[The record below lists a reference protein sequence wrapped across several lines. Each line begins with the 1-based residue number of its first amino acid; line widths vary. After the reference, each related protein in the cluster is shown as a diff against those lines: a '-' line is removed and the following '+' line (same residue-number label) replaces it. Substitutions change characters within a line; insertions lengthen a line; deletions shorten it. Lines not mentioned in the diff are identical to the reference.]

1 MAITAIIA
9 AISTASA
16 VIGAGSVA
24 AFTFAGFTGLT
35 AVAASFLVTTAMGA
49 ALNALTPKPKL
60 GAAGQ
65 QGYSLR
71 GESGA
76 ALDHQVVYGEARV
89 GGARVYDSA
98 TGDSNQY
105 LHRIL
110 AFAGHEVDSY
120 QEIYLNDEV
129 VTVDPVTFLVT
140 APEQYAGKV
149 RIKQYVGTAAQAADT
164 DLIADTASLALD
176 EGRWTADHKLSGI
189 AYLYVRFEYDANAFP
204 NGVPSVSAKIRG
216 KKVFNPVTSTT
227 AWSDNPALCIRDY
240 LTSDYGLNQ
249 PAGRIDDT
257 LVAIAVGVCNQTV
270 ESESRYTCNGAFRTG
285 AAPSDILTNLLTSMG
300 GLLWYGQGKWR
311 MKAAAWSAP
320 TVSFDEDDLR
330 SSISLSTRHSRRDN
344 FNSVKGTW
352 AGDDT
357 DWQITDYKE
366 VTDPAFLIA
375 DNNVPNVLDFPL
387 PFTSSHKTALRVAR
401 IALNRNREQLTFSA
415 SFGMRAF
422 QVQVG
427 DFINI
432 TNTRFG
438 WTNKAFEVVEW
449 TFGLTD
455 GLDLQI
461 NMTLREISEGVFTGV
476 DGSVF
481 EQNNT
486 TLPSA
491 FTGLEINNLTASGG
505 GRTQGDGTFINSTI
519 LSWDA
524 ASNSFVSYYE
534 VEWKPVADSSYSS
547 TIIPDTTIEVS
558 PVIDGIAYIYR
569 VRSVTALGNKG
580 PFTSIEFTSG
590 GDVTAPNPPTNVV
603 AEAGYKYLA
612 VNFDLPTAVDFNR
625 VEVYE
630 SVDSNFGNASSIGFT
645 SGNRFIR
652 TGLGN
657 NVTRY
662 YWVRSQDFSGNFS
675 AFVGPVNATTFL
687 VSETDLTQEL
697 IDTIE
702 AAGVEAVNSLPASG
716 DFDGQIVFLLTDNTL
731 YRWDATGSVWSTELF
746 AGIKDLA
753 VTAQKVADNAITV
766 NKIAANAVTTAKI
779 ANEAATS
786 AKIAT
791 SAITETK
798 IASDAVTTPKIA
810 AGAVTAGEIAAG
822 AVVAGKIAANAVTAG
837 TVAANAVTAGTI
849 AANAV
854 TTTTIA
860 ADAITTAKIAA
871 GAVTA
876 TEISAGA
883 VTTDKLVAG
892 AVVSN
897 KIAAGAV
904 TADKIT
910 VSELSAITGVIGT
923 FSSANT
929 GERVIIE
936 DDRISVF
943 DASNVLR
950 VRIGNL
956 A

>member
-1 MAITAIIA
+1 MAVSAVVA
-9 AISTASA
+9 AISTATA
-16 VIGAGSVA
+16 AIGGTLFFGSIA
-24 AFTFAGFTGLT
+24 AH
-35 AVAASFLVTTAMGA
+35 FLITTAMGA
-49 ALNALTPKPKL
+49 ALNALTPKPKAP
-60 GAAGQ
+60 GAAGA
-65 QGYSLR
+65 QGFNLR

-76 ALDHQVVYGEARV
+76 ALDHQIIYGEARV
-89 GGARVYDSA
+89 GGARIYDAS
-98 TGDSNQY
+98 TGENNKY

-129 VTVDPVTFLVT
+129 LTIGNITKYQYSVSIAFDTTNGEGEISGSSTVNLTTGFIDADLEVGLVESGVAFIKNTLELTNSQYSSFNRVNEVTTILSKSQSTQSSVVT
-140 APEQYAGKV
+140 APEKYVGKV
-149 RIKQYVGTAAQAADT
+149 RIKTYFGTTTQ
-164 DLIADTASLALD
+164 
-176 EGRWTADHKLSGI
+176 TADADLVSETSGLTDGAWTTDHRLQGI
-189 AYLYVRFEYDANAFP
+189 AYIYVRFEYNEDSFP
-204 NGVPSVSAKIRG
+204 NGIPSLSAKIRG
-216 KKVFNPVTSTT
+216 KKVFDPRTGTT

-240 LTSDYGLNQ
+240 LTSEYGLNQ
-249 PAGRIDDT
+249 ISDRIDDA
-257 LVAIAVGVCNQTV
+257 LVINAANVCDQTV
-270 ESESRYTCNGAFRTG
+270 EGERRYTCNGAFLTG
-285 AAPSDILTNLLTSMG
+285 VEPSSVVTDLLTSMG

-311 MKAAAWSAP
+311 MKPAAWSTP
-320 TVSFDEDDLR
+320 TVTFDEGDLR
-330 SSISLSTRHSRRDN
+330 SGISLSTRHSRRDN
-344 FNSVKGTW
+344 FNAVKGTFS
-352 AGDDT
+352 GDAT
-357 DWQITDYKE
+357 DWQSTDYPE

-387 PFTSSHKTALRVAR
+387 PFTSSSLTAQRVAR

-427 DFINI
+427 DFVYI

-438 WTNKAFEVVEW
+438 WTNKAFEIVEW
-449 TFGLTD
+449 NFGLTD

-481 EQNNT
+481 ELNNT

-491 FTGLEINNLTASGG
+491 FTGLEITGLTGLGG
-505 GRTQGDGTFINSTI
+505 GQTQGDGTFINST
-519 LSWDA
+519 LLVW
-524 ASNSFVSYYE
+524 NPVTNPFVSHYE
-534 VEWKPVADSSYSS
+534 IEWKPVADSNYAS
-547 TIIPDTTIEVS
+547 TVTKEISIEIS
-558 PVIDGIAYIYR
+558 PIIDGIEYIYR
-569 VRSVTALGNKG
+569 VRAVTALGNKG
-580 PFTSIEFTSG
+580 PFAGIEFTSG

-630 SVDSNFGNASSIGFT
+630 SADSNFGNASSIGFT

-662 YWVRSQDFSGNFS
+662 YWVRSQDFSGNSS

-687 VSETDLTQEL
+687 VAETDLTAEL
-697 IDTIE
+697 IATIE

-731 YRWDATGSVWSTELF
+731 YRWETSTSSWTTNLF
-746 AGIKDLA
+746 TGIKDGSI
-753 VTAQKVADNAITV
+753 TETSIADNAISTPKLQANSVTATV
-766 NKIAANAVTTAKI
+766 INT
-779 ANEAATS
+779 
-786 AKIAT
+786 
-791 SAITETK
+791 
-798 IASDAVTTPKIA
+798 DAVTTNKIA
-810 AGAVTAGEIAAG
+810 AGAIVT
-822 AVVAGKIAANAVTAG
+822 
-837 TVAANAVTAGTI
+837 
-849 AANAV
+849 
-854 TTTTIA
+854 
-860 ADAITTAKIAA
+860 
-871 GAVTA
+871 
-876 TEISAGA
+876 
-883 VTTDKLVAG
+883 
-892 AVVSN
+892 N

-929 GERVIIE
+929 GERVVITDDKIE
-936 DDRISVF
+936 VY

>member
-1 MAITAIIA
+1 MAISAVVA
-9 AISTASA
+9 AVSTAS
-16 VIGAGSVA
+16 V
-24 AFTFAGFTGLT
+24 AFTVGFATFS
-35 AVAASFLVTTAMGA
+35 AAATYFLVTTAMGV
-49 ALNALTPKPKL
+49 ALNALTPKPKAP
-60 GAAGQ
+60 GAIGS
-65 QGYSLR
+65 QGYSL
-71 GESGA
+71 SGQSGSN
-76 ALDHQVVYGEARV
+76 LDHQIVYGEARV
-89 GGARVYDSA
+89 GGVRVYDAS
-98 TGDSNQY
+98 TGGNNEF

-110 AFAGHEVDSY
+110 AFAGHEIDSY

-129 VTVDPVTFLVT
+129 VTLDGSGNVTS
-140 APEQYAGKV
+140 PSQYDGFV
-149 RIKQYVGTAAQAADT
+149 RIKTYLGTTTQ
-164 DLIADTASLALD
+164 
-176 EGRWTADHKLSGI
+176 TADPDLVSESSGLTDGAWTTDHRLQGI
-189 AYLYVRFEYDANAFP
+189 AYVYVRFKYDADAFP
-204 NGVPSVSAKIRG
+204 NGVPALSVKIRG
-216 KKVFNPVTSTT
+216 KKVFDPRTSTT
-227 AWSDNPALCIRDY
+227 SWSNNPALCIRDY
-240 LTSDYGLNQ
+240 LTSDYGLAQ
-249 PAGRIDDT
+249 TSGRIDDT
-257 LVAIAVGVCNQTV
+257 LVINAANLCEQTV
-270 ESESRYTCNGAFRTG
+270 EGERRYTCNGAFTTG
-285 AAPSDILTNLLTSMG
+285 VEPSTVVTNLLTSMG

-311 MKAAAWSAP
+311 MKPAAWSTP
-320 TVSFDEDDLR
+320 TVTFDEGDLR
-330 SSISLSTRHSRRDN
+330 SGISLSTRHSRRDN
-344 FNSVKGTW
+344 FNAVKGTF
-352 AGDDT
+352 AGDAT
-357 DWQITDYKE
+357 DWQPTDYPE
-366 VTDPAFLIA
+366 VTDPAFLVA
-375 DNNVPNVLDFPL
+375 DNNVPNVLDFSL
-387 PFTSSHKTALRVAR
+387 PFTSSSLTAQRVAR

-427 DFINI
+427 DFVYI

-438 WTNKAFEVVEW
+438 WTEKPFEIVEW
-449 TFGLTD
+449 NFGLTD

-481 EQNNT
+481 ELNNT

-534 VEWKPVADSSYSS
+534 IEWKPVADSSYSS
-547 TIIPDTTIEVS
+547 TIIPDTSIEVS
-558 PVIDGIAYIYR
+558 PVVDGIAYIYR
-569 VRSVTALGNKG
+569 VRAVTALGNKG
-580 PFTSIEFTSG
+580 PFTSVEFTSG

-630 SVDSNFGNASSIGFT
+630 SADSNFGNASSIGFT

-731 YRWDATGSVWSTELF
+731 YRWETSTSSWTTNLF
-746 AGIKDLA
+746 TGIKDGSI
-753 VTAQKVADNAITV
+753 TETSIADNAISTP
-766 NKIAANAVTTAKI
+766 KLQANSVT
-779 ANEAATS
+779 ATT
-786 AKIAT
+786 INT
-791 SAITETK
+791 
-798 IASDAVTTPKIA
+798 DAVTTNKIA
-810 AGAVTAGEIAAG
+810 AGAIVT
-822 AVVAGKIAANAVTAG
+822 
-837 TVAANAVTAGTI
+837 
-849 AANAV
+849 
-854 TTTTIA
+854 
-860 ADAITTAKIAA
+860 
-871 GAVTA
+871 
-876 TEISAGA
+876 
-883 VTTDKLVAG
+883 
-892 AVVSN
+892 N

-929 GERVIIE
+929 GERVVITDDKIE
-936 DDRISVF
+936 VY